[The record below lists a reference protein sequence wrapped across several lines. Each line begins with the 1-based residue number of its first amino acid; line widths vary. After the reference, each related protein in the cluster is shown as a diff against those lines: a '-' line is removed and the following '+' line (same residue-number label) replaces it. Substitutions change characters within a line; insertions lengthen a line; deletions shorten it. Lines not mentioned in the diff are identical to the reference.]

1 MFYLRGGLQRR
12 HQFSIRE
19 LIKHPS
25 LEIRQPFK
33 AATSID
39 EDLVLKKGRKTS
51 AVKGHAEVLGLRPQL
66 GHDVVVELGHLEQK
80 FGEFWVLKGHLFVLT
95 DKLFADLRLI
105 YSEDMN
111 YGLVRYLKGR
121 K

>member
-1 MFYLRGGLQRR
+1 MYLRGGLQRR

-51 AVKGHAEVLGLRPQL
+51 AVKGHAEVLGLRPQFC
-66 GHDVVVELGHLEQK
+66 HDVVVELGHLEQK

-95 DKLFADLRLI
+95 DKLFADLRLRN
-105 YSEDMN
+105 SGNMN
-111 YGLVRYLKGR
+111 AMVW
-121 K
+121 